1 MSFFKNL
8 NFDKLV
14 NGLSKTKDKLVTLVT
29 ETITGKAKVD
39 ESTLDELEEILVT
52 CDIGYETA
60 SKVIENARRE
70 FKKDSERSKENLLK
84 ILKTELKNVLVSNEN
99 IKTEYELVDKF
110 KPFVILIVGVNGAGK
125 TTTIGKLAHNY
136 KQAGLKVVIGSAD
149 TFRAAANEQL
159 EIWAKRAGVE
169 IIMRAAGSDPS
180 SVAFDTISMAKTE
193 CRYSY
198 YRYRRTVAY

>member
-70 FKKDSERSKENLLK
+70 FKKDSERSKENLIK

-110 KPFVILIVGVNGAGK
+110 KPFVIRFLYFRCLPIRFLI
-125 TTTIGKLAHNY
+125 L
-136 KQAGLKVVIGSAD
+136 S
-149 TFRAAANEQL
+149 
-159 EIWAKRAGVE
+159 
-169 IIMRAAGSDPS
+169 
-180 SVAFDTISMAKTE
+180 
-193 CRYSY
+193 
-198 YRYRRTVAY
+198 